1 MIELWLIV
9 AFALLGLAFAVYLAR
24 WVLAFPPSDA
34 PRRPAGR
41 GALRTETVAPLAPV
55 DREMAKIASLVRATA
70 DAFFTRQS
78 STILA
83 LSAVLGGAIFLAYG
97 LYRHAGERELTAL
110 ELGVWLTVSFALGA
124 VGSVTAGRVAVW
136 ITTRASLRT
145 AAGVRRSTD
154 LAVQIALRGGAVS
167 GLFITATA
175 LLGQVGLFAAVLAYK
190 GGFGREPALALSLA
204 GKIPFM
210 TAGYA
215 LGASFAALLAN
226 LGGGTFAKAADIAA
240 DIAGKELG
248 IDEDDPRNPAVIAD
262 LAGDIVGDAAGRGA
276 GIFESTVAENLGA
289 MCVGALLYRDNP
301 KLESVLP
308 LMLFPLVTRA
318 FGVVAAVFG
327 VMVVRTDDRE
337 DPRSALGRG
346 LYVTAVLS
354 AVGFAGAA
362 KWLLGNHWLP
372 FLACGALGIGAAVAF
387 LHLTQFYTEHRHRPV
402 RELAEASR
410 GGPTLTLLFGLVAGL
425 ESTLSLA
432 TVMLVTLVTA
442 FQIGAATGLTHGGL
456 YAVAVATM
464 GMLGPAGYLLAM
476 DAFGPIVDNAA
487 GIIEMTVARDRPD
500 VRGRT
505 VVLDAVGNTV
515 KALTKTWAAGAAGLA
530 AVLLV
535 AAFLDEV
542 RRRLA
547 GLQSAASASPALH
560 AGLHLERPEV
570 LVASILGVLLA
581 LWLCLR
587 CIVGVARP
595 ARRVMDEVRRQLK
608 DRPLSPGGSRSVPSE
623 PRASSTSPTPP
634 TSTAPRSS
642 GGDIVPDH
650 EPVIEIVSRAALRH
664 MLAPAIV
671 AVGGPVA
678 FGVALRFG
686 RAEDNALAVADSVA
700 ALVMAGTMAGVL
712 GSLLLTTAGGAW
724 DNAKKYIATGAHGGR
739 HIVDE
744 SGTPGD
750 NPAYAAALV
759 GDTFGDALKD
769 AAGPAIH
776 VLAKM
781 LPVVMI
787 VFLPFFL

>member
-1 MIELWLIV
+1 MTELGLIV

-24 WVLAFPPSDA
+24 WVLACPPADA
-34 PRRPAGR
+34 PRRPSGR
-41 GALRTETVAPLAPV
+41 GALRTETAAPLAPM
-55 DREMAKIASLVRATA
+55 DREMARIAGLVRTTA
-70 DAFFTRQS
+70 EAFYARQS

-83 LSAVLGGAIFLAYG
+83 LSAVLGGAVFLSYG
-97 LYRHAGERELTAL
+97 LYRHAGEREVSAL

-124 VGSVTAGRVAVW
+124 VGSVAAGRVAVW
-136 ITTRASLRT
+136 VASRASLRA

-154 LAVQIALRGGAVS
+154 LAVQIAVRAGAVS

-190 GGFGREPALALSLA
+190 GGFGHEPALALGLA
-204 GKIPFM
+204 SKIPFM

-226 LGGGTFAKAADIAA
+226 LGGGTFAKAADVAA
-240 DIAGKELG
+240 DLAGRELG
-248 IDEDDPRNPAVIAD
+248 LDEDDPQNPAVIAD
-262 LAGDIVGDAAGRGA
+262 LAGDIVGDAAARGA

-289 MCVGALLYRDNP
+289 MCAGALLYRDNP
-301 KLESVLP
+301 RLESVLP

-337 DPRSALGRG
+337 DPRSALARG

-362 KWLLGNHWLP
+362 KWLLGAHWLA
-372 FLACGALGIGAAVAF
+372 FLAAGALGIGASVGF

-425 ESTLSLA
+425 EATLSLA
-432 TVMLVTLVTA
+432 TVMLVVLVTA
-442 FQIGAATGLTHGGL
+442 FQIGAATGLSHGGL
-456 YAVAVATM
+456 YAVGVATM
-464 GMLGPAGYLLAM
+464 GLLGPAGYILAM

-487 GIIEMTVARDRPD
+487 GIIEMTVARERPD

-505 VVLDAVGNTV
+505 VVLDAVGNAV
-515 KALTKTWAAGAAGLA
+515 KALTKAWAAGAAGLA
-530 AVLLV
+530 SMLLV

-542 RRRLA
+542 RRRLETA
-547 GLQSAASASPALH
+547 LPGALTSVGGSAATRAVGAPHLALQ
-560 AGLHLERPEV
+560 LERPEV
-570 LVASILGVLLA
+570 LVAATLGVLLTF
-581 LWLCLR
+581 WLCLR

-608 DRPLSPGGSRSVPSE
+608 DRPLALGGSP
-623 PRASSTSPTPP
+623 ASGG
-634 TSTAPRSS
+634 PRSS
-642 GGDIVPDH
+642 AGDFVPDH
-650 EPVIEIVSRAALRH
+650 EPVIEVVSRAALRH
-664 MLAPAIV
+664 MLAPAIMAV
-671 AVGGPVA
+671 AVPVA

-686 RAEDNALAVADSVA
+686 RAEDNPLVVADSVA

-739 HIVDE
+739 HLVDE
-744 SGTPGD
+744 SGAPGD
-750 NPAYAAALV
+750 NPTYAAALV
-759 GDTFGDALKD
+759 GDTFGDPLKD
-769 AAGPAIH
+769 LAGPAMH
-776 VLAKM
+776 VFVKM